1 MSAGEPLLSLLISN
15 IDVLMRIACAVC
27 CLQGLWGVMWRQSEI
42 YCESIRDIIGSI
54 MLLVTNPLFARPDKW
69 TNWF

>member
-1 MSAGEPLLSLLISN
+1 MCVGSDAET
-15 IDVLMRIACAVC
+15 VRV
-27 CLQGLWGVMWRQSEI
+27 
-42 YCESIRDIIGSI
+42 SIRDIIGSI

>member
-1 MSAGEPLLSLLISN
+1 MCVKKSCGETCQETVR
-15 IDVLMRIACAVC
+15 DK
-27 CLQGLWGVMWRQSEI
+27 
-42 YCESIRDIIGSI
+42 SIRDIIGSI

>member
-1 MSAGEPLLSLLISN
+1 MCVG
-15 IDVLMRIACAVC
+15 IDAETVRV
-27 CLQGLWGVMWRQSEI
+27 
-42 YCESIRDIIGSI
+42 SIRDIIGSI

>member
-1 MSAGEPLLSLLISN
+1 MCVKKGCGEIRETVR
-15 IDVLMRIACAVC
+15 DK
-27 CLQGLWGVMWRQSEI
+27 
-42 YCESIRDIIGSI
+42 SIRDIIGSI